1 MDDRFKDNGR
11 CFVCGRENPEG
22 LRLAFRM
29 DGGRGEAEAEV
40 AFPDRYQGWEG
51 VVHGGLLATV
61 LDEAMI
67 KAAWGREL
75 RCVTGEITVRYSA
88 PARTGEP
95 YRLTGR
101 VAGQRGRIILAESEL
116 VGGDGQPVAHATGKL
131 FRVVDDAGPRSQPK

>member
-1 MDDRFKDNGR
+1 MDDRFNDDGR
-11 CFVCGRENPEG
+11 CFVCGERNPEG

-29 DGGRGEAEAEV
+29 DGERGEAAAEV
-40 AFPDRYQGWEG
+40 VFPDRFQGWQG

-67 KAAWGREL
+67 KAAWARDL

-88 PARTGEP
+88 PARTGVA

-101 VAGQRGRIILAESEL
+101 VTETRGKITLAESEL
-116 VGGDGQPVAHATGKL
+116 VDRDGQAVARGAGKL
-131 FRVVDDAGPRSQPK
+131 FRVRV